1 MKPHRLVPKA
11 LVLLAASAV
20 TVALLGAW
28 SPTSSSAPAA
38 GPAAAPHGGGP
49 GGGPGQPGGRAPI
62 TVSGSYWIEL
72 APVLVA
78 ADKFSP
84 RGLEVEE
91 GGITRITSGEVDI
104 ATNAETQLLRESLV
118 NPDLRI
124 IMTVTEGFFRLVGR
138 KSAGI
143 ETLADL
149 EGKTIMLPRN
159 TSANYF
165 LIAMLETVGLTADDV
180 TIVGLPPEVDGKS
193 GMEQMSEYL
202 VRGDVDVISIWEP
215 EPVGAIE
222 ELGDDAIVFQ
232 DRDLYR
238 EVFNLHARA
247 QDLADPA
254 KRRSIVTFVRSILK
268 ANKSLERH
276 PEKHWPLV
284 SGVTGFTLHEI
295 EESWPELAFPGGIV
309 PDMLDVLEREDVWVA
324 QETGREPRS
333 REELSR
339 FIDHS
344 VMEEALRQ
352 H

>member
-1 MKPHRLVPKA
+1 MRSHRLIRNALA
-11 LVLLAASAV
+11 LVAASTMTLTLLGASSVAPAPNGAASAV
-20 TVALLGAW
+20 GSDEEA
-28 SPTSSSAPAA
+28 
-38 GPAAAPHGGGP
+38 HGRDDGRGGP
-49 GGGPGQPGGRAPI
+49 PAPI
-62 TVSGSYWIEL
+62 SVSGSYWIEL

-78 ADKFSP
+78 ADKFYP
-84 RGLEVEE
+84 RGLEVGE
-91 GGITRITSGEVDI
+91 GGITRITAGEVDL

-124 IMTVTEGFFRLVGR
+124 IMTVTEGFFRLVAR

-143 ETLADL
+143 ETLEDL

-159 TSANYF
+159 TSANFF
-165 LIAMLETVGLTADDV
+165 LVAMLETVGLTEDDV

-202 VRGDVDVISIWEP
+202 VRGDVDAISIWEP

-232 DRDLYR
+232 DRELYR

-247 QDLADPA
+247 QDLADPD

-284 SGVTGFTLHEI
+284 SDVTGFTLHEI
-295 EESWPELAFPGGIV
+295 EESWPELAFPGEIV

-324 QETGREPRS
+324 KETGRQPRS
-333 REELSR
+333 REELST

-344 VMEEALRQ
+344 VMEEALGRGR
-352 H
+352 